1 MSFSKIGVINL
12 HNLNVSY
19 NQQELNVHK
28 NQRVPESD
36 CTAQS
41 GQFELFLA
49 VQIMYNSKKTP
60 QEICLRRYEKGLICA
75 KISQTKANTL

>member
-36 CTAQS
+36 CTA
-41 GQFELFLA
+41 
-49 VQIMYNSKKTP
+49 
-60 QEICLRRYEKGLICA
+60 
-75 KISQTKANTL
+75 